1 MWLLVQAV
9 VDPDRGTAAQIAG
22 CNYNVKEPATRY
34 QPWAEALV
42 KQYRAFNDFMTGSD
56 LPQDVKQKVCMLAW
70 CTNMA
75 WYVCAPAP
83 GLLRLQSVMQQQ
95 GLGGAACS

>member
-1 MWLLVQAV
+1 MLLQAV

-42 KQYRAFNDFMTGSD
+42 KQYRAFNDFMAASG
-56 LPQDVKQKVCMLAW
+56 LPQEVQHKVL
-70 CTNMA
+70 
-75 WYVCAPAP
+75 V
-83 GLLRLQSVMQQQ
+83 VV
-95 GLGGAACS
+95 